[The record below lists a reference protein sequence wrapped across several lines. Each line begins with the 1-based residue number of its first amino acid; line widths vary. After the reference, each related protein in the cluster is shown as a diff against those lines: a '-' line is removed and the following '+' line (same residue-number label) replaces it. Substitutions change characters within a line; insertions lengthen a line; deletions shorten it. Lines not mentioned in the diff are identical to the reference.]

1 MEDQRPK
8 TDSHIPPTD
17 LLVRANLPCYLPK
30 SKVCDVQLLG
40 PEYGTTGTRAPQPT
54 LAPQPQPYPTLP
66 LQPRPVAPFRPVYTD
81 LNNVYSQRRPSRPLV
96 TVLNF
101 PSEIA
106 SPETLFYQPPI
117 DESGELG
124 NRNPPEAVIPAGI
137 VQSTQPRPTLQVFL
151 NSKEH
156 PLLQS
161 LRDEAENNRDKVT
174 ANSITVGVEALI
186 PTIWQAIVVV
196 ASTPVNC
203 LLPMMS
209 QLLAKNGCYDHNK
222 VLGTT
227 TVDTVRASAL
237 LASRLRLDPREVVLP
252 VIGGSSENSRVPVF
266 SQARPFF
273 SIKPEIKSNLITEIR
288 RGDSIVLANKG
299 SPEVLNRAHSTVR
312 FLNSIMSGLNG
323 QSNVTDITLCRTD
336 LVPGVDYFSLP
347 VVFGKEGIVKRFGVP
362 KTTSAE
368 DEMIDE
374 AIKQVK
380 KDSDRAAFIVRR
392 ALELPE
398 YNFSS
403 ISDRSSTQKELFDLY
418 VKCLPKPENDTKS
431 TSSGHKSNPDEYSF
445 RTLIDAEA
453 KPVADP
459 FDIPENKSFQ
469 KMVRNNLKSVSSEE
483 SLLKSTGF
491 YNSPLQ
497 RPIVILEPLNCPSKP
512 FEASSESNLD
522 KRFEET
528 DKVVLHEKH
537 LAQASQLE
545 AKENN
550 VGGKEQNSLSQTPK
564 PVPKSKVVDPI
575 AKFKAQVSKPT
586 IPEAKSRPN
595 EPVASHRKKSS
606 KTDKIGTHRE
616 MQFTHNK
623 RSSKHPVKSVAH
635 NPRTET
641 YLLSEKSMQK
651 ESSKYARTHNQSSS
665 TREECQGVEEREE
678 NIANKKYLEAEDFED
693 AEEDLDVLYHYRSK
707 PKLERFEPAMTLL
720 DKADSLA
727 EGLIFPKNTYY
738 TESANSHNRR
748 VHFRESAV
756 KSRSRNNSSH
766 HIIPFKS
773 PFKLNFDDTSIY
785 DAGTGENYQNGVEV
799 AMPRKPPPKS
809 KPIQSGKRKTAG
821 HCRHQNY
828 CSEHN
833 QEHGQERNEVVVHVV
848 CPKCQNELA
857 CQSGKGVQ
865 SKNADTNKSADCTQD
880 RLLEVEESGKT
891 GNCEQCGNQ
900 ALPQMMDSRL
910 NQTNRPNKLKNAS
923 YERQKD
929 QRLKKLKEKIN
940 QKLIP
945 LLSSTRQ
952 PSSSINIQSRIDCG
966 SKDAQ
971 ANSRKIT
978 EERLPR
984 NLPDFTDNREEDNG
998 IASTSQPTS
1007 ERKWQGVPFV
1017 IKAESEEQPRNYT
1030 NEEPKSM
1037 QSNIGSRNSASL
1049 KEKHLFKV
1057 PFSIADPKE
1066 ELQLKDEMANVRNK
1080 LQLLVSKANHKI
1092 RRARR
1097 LEDKKV
1103 SEKEELK
1110 QDDPARHSVKASKVT
1125 RRLRAADL
1133 GLDNVRNYML
1143 AKTKESNNLKI
1154 TDIRGS
1160 NDLTKNGQHHD
1171 DNKPA
1176 SELKIEQVPSK
1187 VQPSPEKIEE
1197 ATNSLVAS
1205 GSKDQSCTKDEPVTN
1220 MAPSTKNKHDSSSQV
1235 EAGKEKKVAKTTEE
1249 THNQE
1254 SGASIK
1260 RSDVN
1265 ELESRNAGEPGSKT
1279 VEAFSE
1285 GQSRTGNSP
1294 DRYSKTEGRSAGTMD
1309 KKTEA
1314 ETTLVEKLK
1323 PHSRKKNKLQLLAE
1337 LKRHELKGSKTPR
1350 FNLHKLNSKAAEIT
1364 TTAPPKANLV
1374 FRGDE
1379 RISAAVKIAQKRGT
1393 RKKME
1398 KLKVKSTSVEKPLN
1412 ILEGLAFPPKKAQ
1425 KAKVHPR
1432 SLLKELSSAAARRK
1446 SAVQPEET
1454 KPKNTFQFKRRSV
1467 DPSRDLNFS
1476 KTLEPHRSQK
1486 FSRMF
1491 PSSGRYSEYTRDEE
1505 EFARL
1510 ASEVIMKRE
1519 LRIPKIGKPQNE
1531 GPIQENPTI
1540 GNTLNL
1546 HIIHFSMNEF
1556 VGRKNRRNRPSEYS
1570 CGISKSRHP
1579 EGAHWPREYKDP
1591 GSHNNVWM
1599 RFTPYYVEQAI
1610 TPIVLRVLQDL
1621 SFRGYVQ
1628 HKERASPL
1636 KR

>member
-161 LRDEAENNRDKVT
+161 LRDEAENNRDKYT
-174 ANSITVGVEALI
+174 YNLAANFQCPIRIICYDSFK
-186 PTIWQAIVVV
+186 AIVVV

-273 SIKPEIKSNLITEIR
+273 SIKPVRYFPQVFSTNRKAPCFVLSSLKPLSFICFSSIPLNILQEIKSNLITEIR

-347 VVFGKEGIVKRFGVP
+347 VVFGKEGIIKRFGVP

-418 VKCLPKPENDTKS
+418 VKCLPKPENDTKMS
-431 TSSGHKSNPDEYSF
+431 SSGHKSNPDEYSF

-469 KMVRNNLKSVSSEE
+469 KMVRNNLKTVSSEE

-545 AKENN
+545 AEEIN
-550 VGGKEQNSLSQTPK
+550 VGGKEQNRLSQTPK
-564 PVPKSKVVDPI
+564 PVSKSKVVDPI

-606 KTDKIGTHRE
+606 KNDRIGPHRG
-616 MQFTHNK
+616 MQFTHTK

-641 YLLSEKSMQK
+641 YLLSDKSMQK

-799 AMPRKPPPKS
+799 PMPRKPPPKS
-809 KPIQSGKRKTAG
+809 KPIQSRKRKTAG

-865 SKNADTNKSADCTQD
+865 SKNADTNKSADSMQD

-891 GNCEQCGNQ
+891 GNCEQCGSQ

-1176 SELKIEQVPSK
+1176 SELKIEQEPYK
-1187 VQPSPEKIEE
+1187 VQPSTEKVEE
-1197 ATNSLVAS
+1197 ATNNLVAS
-1205 GSKDQSCTKDEPVTN
+1205 GSKDQSCTKDEPATN

-1279 VEAFSE
+1279 VEVFSE

-1294 DRYSKTEGRSAGTMD
+1294 DRYSKTE
-1309 KKTEA
+1309 
-1314 ETTLVEKLK
+1314 
-1323 PHSRKKNKLQLLAE
+1323 
-1337 LKRHELKGSKTPR
+1337 
-1350 FNLHKLNSKAAEIT
+1350 
-1364 TTAPPKANLV
+1364 
-1374 FRGDE
+1374 
-1379 RISAAVKIAQKRGT
+1379 
-1393 RKKME
+1393 
-1398 KLKVKSTSVEKPLN
+1398 
-1412 ILEGLAFPPKKAQ
+1412 
-1425 KAKVHPR
+1425 
-1432 SLLKELSSAAARRK
+1432 ARRK

-1531 GPIQENPTI
+1531 GRSAGVSLLRTHKPHQKGQCRTHVVKPAKQEQRHPSTSWLKLPVEGRIQRATNSIRTKLISMP
-1540 GNTLNL
+1540 
-1546 HIIHFSMNEF
+1546 HIRHQPEHFESPLGSVE
-1556 VGRKNRRNRPSEYS
+1556 VRP
-1570 CGISKSRHP
+1570 GMTRFSKSKLFNGSCFSP
-1579 EGAHWPREYKDP
+1579 DNSVESVLFNEYHRTNLLPSLRDMKETFY
-1591 GSHNNVWM
+1591 M
-1599 RFTPYYVEQAI
+1599 EERVEQ
-1610 TPIVLRVLQDL
+1610 
-1621 SFRGYVQ
+1621 
-1628 HKERASPL
+1628 K
-1636 KR
+1636 